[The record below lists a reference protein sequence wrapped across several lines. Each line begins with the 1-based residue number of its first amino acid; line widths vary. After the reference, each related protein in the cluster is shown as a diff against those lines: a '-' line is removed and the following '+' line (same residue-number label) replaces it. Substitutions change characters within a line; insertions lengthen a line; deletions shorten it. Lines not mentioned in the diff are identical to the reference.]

1 MKGNLTNSLKQA
13 FATGKLKFE
22 KHSPEIFLAVGIAG
36 TIVGAVV
43 ACVATVKAKEVL
55 EETKENLEAVD
66 KATETVMLEKYS
78 EEDRRKDLVKIYVQ
92 TGYNLGRLYLP
103 AVALFGLSIAGILH
117 SHGLMKRRN
126 AELLATCSAL
136 TAAFN
141 EYRERV
147 RKELGDNKEDN
158 LYYGLREVTVTEGNE
173 ENKDALCMVE
183 DPISPYAVYFGP
195 DNACWEKGSLSG
207 NKMFLEA
214 HEKLANNKLCVRKK
228 NFIFLNDVYKMI
240 GFNLAKMPKELVEKG
255 QRVGWVYDPE
265 RKDLHNY
272 ITFNIHRTVMPDGN
286 GGIAHVFLIDPN
298 VDGVVMDLL

>member
-1 MKGNLTNSLKQA
+1 MKGNLTNSMKQA
-13 FATGKLKFE
+13 FAKSKLKFE

-36 TIVGAVV
+36 TIIGAVA

-55 EETKENLEAVD
+55 EETKEELDAVD
-66 KATETVMLEKYS
+66 EASESVMLEKYS
-78 EEDRRKDLVKIYVQ
+78 EEDRKKDLVKIYVQ

-103 AVALFGLSIAGILH
+103 AAALFGLSIAGILH

-126 AELLATCSAL
+126 AELIATCSAI

-147 RKELGDNKEDN
+147 RKELGDGKED
-158 LYYGLREVTVTEGNE
+158 
-173 ENKDALCMVE
+173 KDALCMVE
-183 DPISPYAVYFGP
+183 DPLSPYALYFGP
-195 DNACWEKGSLSG
+195 DNPCWEKGSLNG
-207 NKMFLEA
+207 NKMFLDA
-214 HEKLANNKLCVRKK
+214 HEKLANSKLCQCKN

-240 GFNLAKMPKELVEKG
+240 GFELKKLPKELVAKG

-272 ITFNIHRTVMPDGN
+272 ITFNIHRTVQPDGK